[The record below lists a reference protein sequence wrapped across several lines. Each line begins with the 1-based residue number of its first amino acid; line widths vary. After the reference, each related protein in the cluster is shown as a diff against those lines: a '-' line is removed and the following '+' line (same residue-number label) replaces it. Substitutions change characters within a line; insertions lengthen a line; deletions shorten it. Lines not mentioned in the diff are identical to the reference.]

1 MNIIEFAKEEFRH
14 ANWTDENGK
23 FYDEIQKMMC
33 DGILKLLEVFAE
45 EHHTGF
51 TASYALNI
59 FEKLARWE
67 PISQITGED
76 SEWVEVSENLW
87 QNKRC
92 SRVFKD
98 ENGAYDID
106 GIVWYRVEKDEN
118 GEEYKDYFT
127 NRKSRVDITFP
138 YSPTTV
144 YKQEID

>member
-1 MNIIEFAKEEFRH
+1 MNIIGFAKEEFRF
-14 ANWTDENGK
+14 AKWTDENGN
-23 FYDEIQKMMC
+23 FYDEMQKVMC
-33 DGILKLLEVFAE
+33 DSILKLLEVFAE
-45 EHHTGF
+45 ENHSGLS
-51 TASYALNI
+51 ASYALNI

-92 SRVFKD
+92 FRVFKD
-98 ENGAYDID
+98 ETGAYDID
-106 GIVWYRVEKDEN
+106 GIVWYSLEKDEN
-118 GEEYKDYFT
+118 GEEYKSYFT
-127 NRKSRVDITFP
+127 NRQSRVNITFP